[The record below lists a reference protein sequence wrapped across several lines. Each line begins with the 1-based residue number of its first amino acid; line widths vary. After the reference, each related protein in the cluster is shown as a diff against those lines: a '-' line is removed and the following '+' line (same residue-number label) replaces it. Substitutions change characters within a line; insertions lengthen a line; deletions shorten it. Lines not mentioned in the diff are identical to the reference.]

1 MAMGSTG
8 NLGAR
13 TVAKYAK
20 VLLPASSHKLRI
32 SDELA
37 RHLDGGDG
45 ATALVV
51 NPFGKVWRV
60 EVGRDSEGAFL
71 GHGWPEFAGA
81 HGIGVGW
88 FLVFRHEG
96 GGVLTVKA
104 FDTSCCL
111 KEFGRPLT
119 VAATRSSTG
128 GPRRPQFVK
137 VLLRGFMEKML
148 IPAEFVKRY
157 ISEEQ
162 LNSRVALLFSPL
174 GKFCRIKLEKD
185 RSDVFFGGG
194 WSQFLAFHGVTE
206 SDALLLRYEGNMVF
220 TVKAFGLNGC
230 QKEFKDQ
237 DIKLQQTEQTFT
249 EMKSHQETP
258 SSTSSRKHKSRSE
271 RPSALQ
277 KKSAKTCRSV
287 YEIGPPP
294 WIKKEIN
301 NYALERGLPLA
312 RTFFDAIGFW
322 KSCTIT
328 LKTSMNSTRSW
339 QVRGR
344 AYEKSCY
351 LLGEGWKRFCKVNKL
366 KEGDVCTFNVVETA
380 LWHVVIA
387 RC

>member
-1 MAMGSTG
+1 MGWIG
-8 NLGAR
+8 NLGVR
-13 TVAKYAK
+13 TVAKYMK
-20 VLLPASSHKLRI
+20 VLLPSSFHKLRI
-32 SDELA
+32 SDELD
-37 RHLDGGDG
+37 RHLDGGGDG

-51 NPFGKVWRV
+51 SPFGKVWRV

-81 HGIGVGW
+81 HGMGVGW

-119 VAATRSSTG
+119 VAAARSSTG
-128 GPRRPQFVK
+128 CPRRPQFFK

-162 LNSRVALLFSPL
+162 LNSRMALVSSPL
-174 GKFCRIKLEKD
+174 GKFCRIEVEKD

-220 TVKAFGLNGC
+220 TVKVFGLNGC

-237 DIKLQQTEQTFT
+237 DIKLKQTEQTFT
-249 EMKSHQETP
+249 EMKSHQEAP
-258 SSTSSRKHKSRSE
+258 SSTSSRKRKSRSE
-271 RPSALQ
+271 IPSAEEE
-277 KKSAKTCRSV
+277 KSAKICRAV
-287 YEIGPPP
+287 YEIGPPS

-301 NYALERGLPLA
+301 NYALERRLHLA
-312 RTFFDAIGFW
+312 RAFCDAIGFC

-328 LKTSMNSTRSW
+328 LKTSMNSTGSW
-339 QVRGR
+339 HVRGLPYR
-344 AYEKSCY
+344 KIGY
-351 LLGEGWKRFCKVNKL
+351 LLGDGWKRFCKGNKL
-366 KEGDVCTFNVVETA
+366 KKGDVCTFTVVETA